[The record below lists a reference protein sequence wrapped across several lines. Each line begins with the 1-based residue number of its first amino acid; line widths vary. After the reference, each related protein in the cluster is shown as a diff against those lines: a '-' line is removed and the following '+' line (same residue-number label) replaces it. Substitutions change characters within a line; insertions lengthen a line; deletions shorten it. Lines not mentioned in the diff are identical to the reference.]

1 MLFTRGFIPVLILL
15 GGCTGSSLDPLNQ
28 GDVILAFG
36 DSLTYGT
43 GVTADLSYPAVLES
57 ITGYRVIRSGVPG
70 EISSAGLKR
79 LPGILKKENPRLVVI
94 CHGGNDVLRRLN
106 RQQTEANLRSMIELV
121 RQHGA
126 QVILIAVPKISL
138 FPSAAKFYDAIE
150 EDTDVPV
157 EFDILSQ
164 LQTDSKMKSDPIH
177 FNRVGYRKM
186 AEAVRDLLKDNGA
199 I

>member
-1 MLFTRGFIPVLILL
+1 MLFTRGFIPALILL
-15 GGCTGSSLDPLNQ
+15 GGCSGSSLDPLNQ

-43 GVTADLSYPAVLES
+43 GVAADLSYPVVLES
-57 ITGYRVIRSGVPG
+57 ITGYSVIRSGVPG

-150 EDTDVPV
+150 EDTGVPV

-177 FNRVGYRKM
+177 FNRLGYRKM